1 MINLQSTNLGEAIRL
16 LRESKGMTRAALSE
30 AAEISESYLKKIESG
45 IRQPGIKSYQK
56 IVSALGMEIV
66 IRNEENSVKGSCIAK
81 AQEILLSST
90 EKQAVF
96 ITHIMEVMAAEIESV
111 IQ

>member
-1 MINLQSTNLGEAIRL
+1 MINIRSTNIGEAIRL
-16 LRESKGMTRAALSE
+16 LRESKGMTRAELSE
-30 AAEISESYLKKIESG
+30 VVGISESHLKKIELG
-45 IRQPGIKSYQK
+45 VRQPGISTYQK
-56 IVSALGMEIV
+56 IASVLGMEIV

-96 ITHIMEVMAAEIESV
+96 IIRIMEALATQMDAVV
-111 IQ
+111 R